1 MKKHEFINRFE
12 ANVDIPQAK
21 DYIAPQAGFQQ
32 KVLAC
37 NADVIFNGGGAGAG
51 KTFGNL
57 MKFMYGFDEPNYRGV
72 ALRNTLKDTKSQ
84 GGLVDSAK
92 ALFPEASGTWRET
105 DPAEFRCGSGATIQ
119 FNHLQNQNM
128 EVIEQ
133 IWKGRQITTIY
144 IDEIT
149 GIEFPVFAYLFSRN
163 RTGGKCSVR
172 PQFLASCNP
181 SSTHWIRI
189 WLDWYI
195 GDDGFIRPD
204 RDGKIRY
211 FYITGKTAE
220 SVVWGDT
227 KEEVYE
233 QCKDVIKPIVDRM
246 KKKTGLIID
255 PMNFIKSFTF
265 IEGVLAENKALIG
278 GEDQSYFGSLT
289 TTGDTITSQ
298 LLLGNWNV
306 ASSEDDELVSVADM
320 DAVLDNTEHQVN
332 DRKCMTI
339 DAALKGDDAM
349 VIYVWQGFHLI
360 DIEVIPQCES
370 NVAIAI
376 INRLKRKHSI
386 PDKMIVYDDNG
397 SGSYL
402 SGFFRGAYEFLN
414 NGKVENSE
422 NYKNLK
428 SQCADKWANRIKEKG
443 YSFNQALLNK
453 NYKVKKVKEI
463 RTLKAHFKQERR
475 AFRWAEDGT
484 DGKKTLIKK
493 SEMKSLINKSPDFT
507 EAWIMREA
515 LELRKPHTIKNKHR
529 LRYI

>member
-1 MKKHEFINRFE
+1 MKRHEFINRFE
-12 ANVDIPQAK
+12 ANVVIPEAR

-51 KTFGNL
+51 KTFANI
-57 MKFMYGFDEPNYRGV
+57 MKFTYGVDEPNYRAV

-92 ALFPEASGTWRET
+92 ALFPEALGTWRET
-105 DPAEFRCGSGATIQ
+105 DPAEFRTNRGAVIQ

-128 EVIEQ
+128 DVIEQ

-149 GIEFPVFAYLFSRN
+149 GIEFSVFTYLFSRN
-163 RTGGKCSVR
+163 RTGGACSVK

-181 SSTHWIRI
+181 TSSHWIRI

-195 GDDGFIRPD
+195 DEEGFIRAD

-211 FYITGKTAE
+211 FYISGKTVE
-220 SVVWGDT
+220 SVVWGNS

-233 QCKDVIKPIVDRM
+233 QCRSD
-246 KKKTGLIID
+246 ID
-255 PMNFIKSFTF
+255 PIINRMRTKAGIQIDPFSFIKSFTF
-265 IEGVLAENKALIG
+265 IEGVLAENKALVG
-278 GEDQSYFGSLT
+278 GEDQSYFGSLST
-289 TTGDTITSQ
+289 SGDVITSQ

-306 ASSEDDELVSVADM
+306 SSSEDDELVSHDGMNGVFS
-320 DAVLDNTEHQVN
+320 TESLTG
-332 DRKCMTI
+332 DRKCITI
-339 DAALKGDDAM
+339 DVALKGGDAFVLM
-349 VIYVWQGFHLI
+349 VWDGFHLI
-360 DIEVIPQCES
+360 DIEVHSYCES
-370 NVAIAI
+370 DEAIAI
-376 INRLKRKHSI
+376 INRLKKKHGI

-397 SGSYL
+397 LGSFV
-402 SGFFRGAYEFLN
+402 SGFFRSAYQFHN

-428 SQCADKWANRIKEKG
+428 SQCADKWAKRILEKG
-443 YSFNQALLNK
+443 YSFDPGLLNRNIK
-453 NYKVKKVKEI
+453 AKGVKEL
-463 RTLKAHFKQERR
+463 RTLKNHFLNERR

-484 DGKKTLIKK
+484 DGKKALIKK
-493 SEMKSLINKSPDFT
+493 SEMKALINKSPDFT
-507 EAWIMREA
+507 ECWLMREA
-515 LELRKPHTIKNKHR
+515 LELISPYEIKNKHR
-529 LRYI
+529 LRYW

>member
-1 MKKHEFINRFE
+1 M
-12 ANVDIPQAK
+12 VDIPEAK

-37 NADVIFNGGGAGAG
+37 GADVIFNGGGAGAG
-51 KTFGNL
+51 KTYANL
-57 MKFMYGFDEPNYRGV
+57 MKFMYGFEESNYRGV

-84 GGLVDSAK
+84 GGLVDSARG
-92 ALFPEASGTWRET
+92 LFPESAGTWRDT
-105 DPAEFRCGSGATIQ
+105 DPAEFRCKSGATIQ

-181 SSTHWIRI
+181 SSAHWIRI

-195 GDDGFIRPD
+195 GEDGFIRPD

-211 FYITGKTAE
+211 FYISGKTVE
-220 SVVWGDT
+220 SVIWGDT
-227 KEEVYE
+227 REEVYE
-233 QCKDVIKPIVDRM
+233 QSRDVIKAVIDKM
-246 KKKTGLIID
+246 KKKTGLVID
-255 PMNFIKSFTF
+255 PMSFIKSFTF
-265 IEGVLAENKALIG
+265 LEGVLAENKALIG
-278 GEDQSYFGSLT
+278 DDQSYFGSLT
-289 TTGDTITSQ
+289 TSGDAITSQ

-306 ASSEDDELVSVADM
+306 SSGEDDELVSVADL
-320 DAVLDNTEHQVN
+320 DAVLENPEPQIAK
-332 DRKCMTI
+332 RKCMTI

-360 DIEVIPQCES
+360 DIEVIAYCES
-370 NVAIAI
+370 DVAIAI
-376 INRLKRKHSI
+376 INRLKKKHGI

-402 SGFFRGAYEFLN
+402 SGFFKGAYEFLN

-428 SQCADKWANRIKEKG
+428 SQCADKWAKRIKEKG
-443 YSFNQALLNK
+443 YSFDRTLVNK
-453 NYKVKKVKEI
+453 NYKVKGVKEI
-463 RTLKAHFKQERR
+463 RTLKSHIKQERR

-484 DGKKTLIKK
+484 DGKKALIKK
-493 SEMKSLINKSPDFT
+493 SEMKTLINKSPDFT

-515 LELRKPHTIKNKHR
+515 LELIKPKEITNAHR
-529 LRYI
+529 LRYII